1 MKRTMLTVIS
11 ICLVLASIFGICA
24 AGAGIKDVSEILR
37 FKNNQKA
44 DIADFVA
51 VLEDCARE
59 LDAMDKDRSEDEL
72 QYAKDVVTEKEGS
85 AQLQQGQEQYN
96 AGAAQIQQGQEKY
109 DSGLA
114 QYNSAKA
121 QYDAAEAL
129 YNQKLAE
136 YNAAEKKLADG
147 EAQLADAKAQR
158 DEGQAKLDRLKPVY
172 DAAKRAENSPVQG
185 VLDGILQ
192 AAGLQTMSQ
201 LLAAYE
207 AAQAQIDD
215 ASVRIEDAEHQIAD
229 GKIQLADAKV
239 QLENGRKQLDAAKA
253 ELDKGKA
260 ELDKGKAELDK
271 GKAEL
276 ANAKDRLDA
285 GQQALNDT
293 ADEMNR
299 LKESLKEADDA
310 RKAMNDGVKLL
321 MEVDGISEKVE
332 DESDYRSVLDA
343 AREYLDEDSAGVTD
357 ELDLRQSL
365 YKFLRIVSIIG
376 VAAGIIGAAAALK
389 PGYALLVSA
398 LAANAVTAAGAAA
411 VNIYGFLN
419 GYGSFVYALEDGS
432 GSGAV
437 QRAALIVLLIV
448 AVISAIIAAVCLNSY
463 KTALRAETEEEAS
476 EVPPAE
482 AEKAE
487 CEQTADCEN
496 DEPAAKTADEETE
509 RLIKEL
515 EDAKTEYEEAL
526 KGFEQSY
533 GKAGK

>member
-192 AAGLQTMSQ
+192 AAGFQTMGQ
-201 LLAAYE
+201 LVAAYE

-215 ASVRIEDAEHQIAD
+215 ATVRIEDAEHQIAD

-239 QLENGRKQLDAAKA
+239 QLENGRKQLDAA
-253 ELDKGKA
+253 KA

-389 PGYALLVSA
+389 PGSALLASA

-419 GYGSFVYALEDGS
+419 GCGSFVYALEDGS

-448 AVISAIIAAVCLNSY
+448 AVLSAIIAAICLNSY
-463 KTALRAETEEEAS
+463 KTALWAETEEEAS

-526 KGFEQSY
+526 KRFEQAC